1 MCIRDRNDYVEFL
14 RNKKD
19 MRNSTI
25 GKQIAF
31 LKWFLRWS
39 FKKGYNQNMAYD
51 SFKPKLK
58 NRESLCRCAGE
69 DFPGNRSA

>member
-1 MCIRDRNDYVEFL
+1 MITFTENGLNDYVDFL

-31 LKWFLRWS
+31 LKCSYAGVSR
-39 FKKGYNQNMAYD
+39 KGTIRTWLMTASNP
-51 SFKPKLK
+51 S
-58 NRESLCRCAGE
+58 
-69 DFPGNRSA
+69 